1 MTTNNAILWRVVW
14 KEYRA
19 QRAFW
24 LAIALFAVVLM
35 VLVYVAASINAHA
48 SPVYSLFAIAL
59 GMPVFFALG
68 SGATLLAGE
77 HESETY
83 AFQRSLP
90 VSAGRLLFGKLG
102 FSLAS
107 AVVLL
112 PVLWLIALAFA
123 GGELPQPY
131 EHLVLWLGGIITLL
145 EVFAWAIF
153 VALLLGR
160 VLWSVILAA
169 VMPCLFG
176 FLIPSRLFLFVP
188 LGMLDNR
195 TDDYTATLPFRAL
208 VAVLVFAVDIWLGR
222 RWLREY
228 PLPWSRPRVS
238 RRQTASTSDSDKAA
252 RASSGLVLG
261 RLVWQSWRQSRAS
274 ILLILGGLA
283 AIFLCCI
290 LISIHNRDQN
300 VLGVPLALFPWAGC
314 VLGSCMYWADQRKQ
328 QFRFF
333 AERGIG
339 PRTVWFSRQIVWICA
354 LLVWLAISLVCVGVE
369 MTRPSSMFHLEPVV
383 ASHNPSTFA
392 GFQMRR
398 DAIDMALITLGLG
411 VLSYAVGQAC
421 SLFLRSGI
429 IALAVGLFCSFNVG
443 IWAGLMWMFE
453 VPLWFAVL
461 PIPLIALWASWWRA
475 PDWLLERTRWRVRL
489 KLGLSLALPLA
500 AVFAATAC
508 FRAYEVPVVQLQLP
522 VANHGQPPSDEAR
535 GTLRLY
541 HEAWSMS
548 ESAENKEEA
557 IAKFIEASGREH
569 CWFPNTYDLERQ
581 SDAGTMAVP
590 ADMKRADSVV
600 RHAKPLAGDVLNVCE
615 SLESEGKLDEALE
628 RYLAVLRFARH
639 LYDRGDQRRNQ
650 SADTVEAVAL
660 ERLSHWAAR
669 PGQSAQTVRAA
680 LERLDQEYFVFSP
693 SRECEVLDDYRLC
706 CDLFDFDEAAWEMS
720 GGNTKEKEVSRRL
733 SFVLPFEHRRV
744 KRVLDVCMDSQLRRT
759 RVARRL
765 LATNDWVR
773 HAVDP
778 LYDRDRRWVETTPL
792 FWATPTALQVLG
804 FDQDGRLDTM
814 AAHEARRRIARL
826 RLALAAWR
834 AEHGELPDTLDE
846 LVGEELE
853 SLPVDPFTS
862 RPFLYH
868 REGISWSVP
877 RRDMLGLC
885 FWASLEDLSKKEH
898 IAAGTPLLWSA
909 GTRLIYFPRGGR
921 GEAASVD
928 YQYKP
933 AHGSPMVISTEQDVW
948 THGWCF
954 PIP

>member
-35 VLVYVAASINAHA
+35 LLVYVAASINAHA
-48 SPVYSLFAIAL
+48 SPVCSLFAIAL

-68 SGATLLAGE
+68 SGATLFAGE

-90 VSAGRLLFGKLG
+90 VSAARLLFGKLG

-107 AVVLL
+107 AVVLP

-123 GGELPQPY
+123 GGELPQPR
-131 EHLVLWLGGIITLL
+131 EHLVLWFGGIITLL

-153 VALLLGR
+153 FALLLGR

-188 LGMLDNR
+188 LGVLDSR
-195 TDDYTATLPFRAL
+195 TDDYTVTLPFRAI

-421 SLFLRSGI
+421 SLFCRSGI

-500 AVFAATAC
+500 AVLAATAC

-522 VANHGQPPSDEAR
+522 VANHGQPPTDEAR

-548 ESAENKEEA
+548 ESTENKEEA
-557 IAKFIEASGREH
+557 IAKFIEASLREH
-569 CWFPNTYDLERQ
+569 CWFPNAYDLHRQ
-581 SDAGTMAVP
+581 SHAGTTSDDVKTVETLVTYPSRLANYVL
-590 ADMKRADSVV
+590 DSC
-600 RHAKPLAGDVLNVCE
+600 D
-615 SLESEGKLDEALE
+615 SLESEGKSEEAFE
-628 RYLAVLRFARH
+628 RYMAVLRFARH
-639 LYDRGDQRRNQ
+639 LYHRGDPGRLRG
-650 SADTVEAVAL
+650 ADAIEAMAL
-660 ERLSHWAAR
+660 ERLPKWAAG
-669 PGQSAQTVRAA
+669 PGQSADAIRTA
-680 LERLDQEYFVFSP
+680 LERLDREYFVFSP
-693 SRECEVLDDYRLC
+693 SREYEIVDDYLLRRDFL
-706 CDLFDFDEAAWEMS
+706 DFDEATWAMS
-720 GGNTKEKEVSRRL
+720 GAEREEKAVLRCL
-733 SFVLPFEHRRV
+733 SSVLPCEHARA
-744 KRVLDVCMDSQLRRT
+744 KRVSAACMDSQLRRI
-759 RVARRL
+759 RSAQRL
-765 LATNDWVR
+765 LDTDGCVRDTVDPFYDRNVRWVR
-773 HAVDP
+773 
-778 LYDRDRRWVETTPL
+778 TTPL
-792 FWATPTALQVLG
+792 LWMTPQLLPVH
-804 FDQDGRLDTM
+804 DDWRLDLM
-814 AAHEARRRIARL
+814 AGHEVHRRIARL
-826 RLALAAWR
+826 QLALAAWR
-834 AEHGELPDTLDE
+834 AEHGELPKTLDE
-846 LVGEELE
+846 LVGEELD
-853 SLPVDPFTS
+853 SLPVDPFTG
-862 RPFLYH
+862 RPFLYR
-868 REGISWSVP
+868 REGIPWPAQS
-877 RRDMLGLC
+877 G
-885 FWASLEDLSKKEH
+885 ASAGELSEEDV
-898 IAAGTPLLWSA
+898 AAGTPLLWST
-909 GTRLIYFPRGGR
+909 GPRLIYFPRGGQ
-921 GEAASVD
+921 GEAAFVD

-933 AHGSPMVISTEQDVW
+933 AHGLPMVISTEQDVW
-948 THGWCF
+948 ARGWCF